1 MSKRR
6 YVPAPQTEQTIALTE
21 EQLHEIIRDEVAAAV
36 LRLRTDLL
44 QMMAEEIKRQTGMQ
58 AAAAQCRRP
67 YR

>member
-6 YVPAPQTEQTIALTE
+6 YVPAPQSEQTIALTE
-21 EQLHEIIRDEVAAAV
+21 EELRALIREEVASAV
-36 LRLRTDLL
+36 LRLRTDLTL
-44 QMMAEEIKRQTGMQ
+44 MMAEEIKRQTGMQ